1 MSDDLLDGMFELGV
15 EEFASGFRVVRAG
28 VVEAE
33 LTSMC
38 LLCGG
43 EAMVSQSVEQCRP
56 DYHARLL
63 GTWKPSEF

>member
-28 VVEAE
+28 SLK